1 MKDSN
6 TYEDIFNSSVEGIM
20 VVQEGKVILANPQCA
35 RLFGYS
41 LTELNGKAIEEF
53 VPEPSRQAHV
63 SMREGYAK
71 KPDARQ
77 MGMGRDL
84 DAIKKDGTTF
94 PVEISLSPATVDG
107 EKSVVAHIIDISQRK
122 KAEDDLKK
130 SEEQLLQYAA
140 ELERRVEERTKEL
153 ADAVDSLQ
161 KANETLQME
170 VAERIKAENEANI
183 ALAKEKELNE
193 LKTRFV
199 SMASHEFRTPLSTIL
214 SSTSLLARY
223 NTPETEEKKNKHIT
237 RIKNNVSELTNILN
251 DFLSLDKL
259 DAGKMSVSIHPVNIC
274 DLLTNTV
281 SELNTL
287 VKKDQSIVLDM
298 DIKQCDIES
307 DPQIIK
313 QVMNNLV
320 SNAIK
325 YSGEGTSIDISA
337 REIGEQIAITV
348 QDHGIGIPENDQK
361 HLFKKFFRAH
371 NSSHIQGTG
380 LGLNIV
386 HKYLELIEGEI
397 TFESQEHVGST
408 FNVLIKKKVN
418 G

>member
-1 MKDSN
+1 
-6 TYEDIFNSSVEGIM
+6 M
-20 VVQEGKVILANPQCA
+20 VVQNGEVILANPQCA
-35 RLFGYS
+35 RLFGY
-41 LTELNGKAIEEF
+41 TLNEIIGKKVEEF
-53 VPEPSRQAHV
+53 VPLHNRPHHESLRT
-63 SMREGYAK
+63 EYTAK
-71 KPDARQ
+71 PNARQ
-77 MGMGRDL
+77 MGIGRDL
-84 DAIKKDGTTF
+84 EATRKDGTTF
-94 PVEISLSPATVDG
+94 PVEISLSPAEVNG
-107 EKSVVAHIIDISQRK
+107 KNSVVAHIIDISQRK
-122 KAEDDLKK
+122 KAEDKLKK

-153 ADAVDSLQ
+153 ADAVESL
-161 KANETLQME
+161 KTTNEELQTE
-170 VAERIKAENEANI
+170 VAERVKAENEANI

-214 SSTSLLARY
+214 SSTSLIAKY

-259 DAGKMSVSIHPVNIC
+259 DAGKLSVAIQTMDIC
-274 DLLTNTV
+274 SLIENTT
-281 SELNTL
+281 SELSTL
-287 VKKDQSIVLDM
+287 TKKDQTIACSLEVD
-298 DIKQCDIES
+298 QCEIES

-325 YSGEGTSIDISA
+325 YSGEGSTIFIDVREFEGGYSISVKD
-337 REIGEQIAITV
+337 E
-348 QDHGIGIPENDQK
+348 GIGIPENDQK
-361 HLFKKFFRAH
+361 HLFQKFFRAH

-386 HKYLELIEGEI
+386 EKYLELIGGEI
-397 TFESQEHVGST
+397 TFESKEHEGST
-408 FNVLIKKKVN
+408 FTIQIKK
-418 G
+418 